1 MLSKYFYDY
10 FPIGL
15 CLICRKKSSIVLR
28 YNIIFCAI
36 FRRHFCKTPIWSFSN
51 YIIQQKIFFYMIF
64 KIIMK
69 IYLTYTFKLKI
80 NYIRKQKY
88 RYNDD
93 NWLLVIKWPKKNTS
107 NNLLMIITT
116 MHSSC
121 SIFLHF
127 QTLSKE
133 WSVFYKYYY
142 VILCCICSNFFI
154 A

>member
-1 MLSKYFYDY
+1 MFDKIDSATWFGFALFDFSSEGIAKSCGMLSKYFYDY

-28 YNIIFCAI
+28 YNVIFCAI

-69 IYLTYTFKLKI
+69 IYLTYTFKLKT

-93 NWLLVIKWPKKNTS
+93 NWLLVIKWPKK
-107 NNLLMIITT
+107 
-116 MHSSC
+116 
-121 SIFLHF
+121 
-127 QTLSKE
+127 
-133 WSVFYKYYY
+133 YR
-142 VILCCICSNFFI
+142 
-154 A
+154 